1 MRALILWFA
10 FFATLLIPMLLLVMF
25 PPWWPTAI
33 GVMALSH
40 ALVLWPT
47 LRPNSQWL
55 GPVITRFE
63 SSSKE
68 VWLTIDDGPTDDT
81 AALLDAFDAHNVK
94 ATFFLKGSLC
104 AQHPELVQMMLA
116 RGHHVA
122 NHSQTHPSGAF
133 WCLPPAAIARQI
145 DECNAALTAITG
157 ETPRLFRAPVG
168 MKNPFVHPTLAKRA
182 MTLVGWSVRGF
193 DSFGDDVERVAR
205 RIVPRVGSGSIIVM
219 HQGRAFSL
227 ACISRVVDELQARGY
242 SFVIPSFERL
252 NTKR

>member
-10 FFATLLIPMLLLVMF
+10 FFATLLVPVLLLVLF
-25 PPWWPTAI
+25 PPWWPIAI

-55 GPVITRFE
+55 GPVITSFE

-81 AALLDAFDAHNVK
+81 SALLDALDARNVK
-94 ATFFLKGSLC
+94 ATFFVKGTLC
-104 AQHPELVQMMLA
+104 AQHPELVRMMLA
-116 RGHHVA
+116 RGHQVA

-145 DECNAALTAITG
+145 DDCNAALTAITG
-157 ETPRLFRAPVG
+157 EMPRLFRAPVG
-168 MKNPFVHPTLAKRA
+168 MKNPFVHPTLSKRN

-219 HQGRAFSL
+219 HQGRAFSV
-227 ACISRVVDELQARGY
+227 ACVSRVVDELQARGY
-242 SFVIPSFERL
+242 SFVIPAFERL
-252 NTKR
+252 KTNR

>member
-10 FFATLLIPMLLLVMF
+10 FFATLLIPLLLVLF
-25 PPWWPTAI
+25 PPWWPIAI

-47 LRPNSQWL
+47 LRPNSTWL
-55 GPVITRFE
+55 GPVITRFD
-63 SSSKE
+63 STSKE

-81 AALLDAFDAHNVK
+81 KALLDALDARNVK
-94 ATFFLKGSLC
+94 ATFFVKGSLC
-104 AQHPELVQMMLA
+104 TEHPELVRMMLA
-116 RGHHVA
+116 RGHEVA

-145 DECNAALTAITG
+145 DECNAVLTTITG

-168 MKNPFVHPTLAKRA
+168 MKNPFVHPILSRRK

-193 DSFGDDVERVAR
+193 DSFGDDVERVAS
-205 RIVPRVGSGSIIVM
+205 RIVPRVNSGSIIVM
-219 HQGRAFSL
+219 HQGRAFSV
-227 ACISRVVDELQARGY
+227 ACVRRVVDELQARGY
-242 SFVIPSFERL
+242 SFVIPDFERL
-252 NTKR
+252 KTNR